1 MVSSYLMKHSVCQH
15 PLPYCWTS
23 SHFFGVPQGSPL
35 GPYSLFTTQ
44 LIFPMSLKSTLSF
57 TIHMPVMLNSRSLIS
72 DLLLSMQKCIDYI
85 KTWMTV
91 NKLKLNDDKTKEMIT
106 SSGRKSRSLSSSF
119 PDSMSIRSASVS
131 MPDPVNAVPFLALVT
146 MFD

>member
-1 MVSSYLMKHSVCQH
+1 
-15 PLPYCWTS
+15 
-23 SHFFGVPQGSPL
+23 
-35 GPYSLFTTQ
+35 
-44 LIFPMSLKSTLSF
+44 
-57 TIHMPVMLNSRSLIS
+57 MPVTFNSRSLIS
-72 DLLLSMQKCIDYI
+72 DLLLSMQKIIDYI

-91 NKLKLNDDKTKEMIT
+91 NKLKLNDDKTKKMIT